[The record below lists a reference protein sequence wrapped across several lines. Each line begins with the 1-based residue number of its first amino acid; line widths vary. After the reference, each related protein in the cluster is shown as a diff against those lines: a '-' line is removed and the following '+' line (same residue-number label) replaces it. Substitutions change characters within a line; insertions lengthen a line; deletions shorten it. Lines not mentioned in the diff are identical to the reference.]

1 MNNAQN
7 GLDARKIA
15 GFLETTALVLLG
27 FHFYII
33 CYGII
38 PHAGVFAVVADR
50 FYEVLGRTQILAD
63 ESLVKCAVLLIS
75 LPISFFVVR
84 SADRKVGWRWPLA
97 FLVIGLALFFGADLL
112 IPVADDKTLA
122 WSYIVVTVVGYVLIS
137 GSTARLARAMKY
149 SFGLKRFQSD
159 TNGFKQEERLITTP
173 YSLNFPAKYLH
184 NGRNRKSNINIINP
198 RRGVLIMGSPGSGK
212 SLFVIEPIIEQLIRK
227 GMAMFVFDF
236 KYPTLSNFTYRCF
249 LQNIDKYP
257 ASTRFC
263 SINFTDLSCTHRCN
277 LIDPATLQ
285 HKSDALGISKTIML
299 SINKSWTHKEGE
311 FFMESSIN
319 FLAALIWF
327 LKQYKQG
334 IYCTLPHVIEL
345 SKAPYD
351 EVFTILN
358 AEPSTRG
365 LVVAFKEAFLNKT
378 TEMLDG
384 QIASAR
390 IPLAR
395 LDSPDFYY
403 VLSGNDLTLEIN
415 DPVAPVVLCLGG
427 DSTRQDALAPVL
439 SLYIDRLNRLI
450 NRPDR
455 RPTGVVID
463 EFATVRA
470 TSVLNIIATGRS
482 NNIVPILA
490 VQDLSQLKSKYS
502 HDEAEQIMNTA
513 GNLICGQVMGE
524 TAKWVSD
531 RFAANMQLK
540 TTISVNSSDESI
552 SKTEQSVDAVTPA
565 TLANLSSGEFVG
577 LIADDPKQ
585 KIELKG
591 FHASFTK
598 TPSGS
603 QKQQALPMVQE
614 VTKKTIED
622 NFNVICEAVAV
633 LIKDEMKRILSDPAL
648 RQYVVKR

>member
-1 MNNAQN
+1 
-7 GLDARKIA
+7 
-15 GFLETTALVLLG
+15 
-27 FHFYII
+27 
-33 CYGII
+33 
-38 PHAGVFAVVADR
+38 
-50 FYEVLGRTQILAD
+50 
-63 ESLVKCAVLLIS
+63 
-75 LPISFFVVR
+75 
-84 SADRKVGWRWPLA
+84 
-97 FLVIGLALFFGADLL
+97 
-112 IPVADDKTLA
+112 
-122 WSYIVVTVVGYVLIS
+122 
-137 GSTARLARAMKY
+137 
-149 SFGLKRFQSD
+149 
-159 TNGFKQEERLITTP
+159 
-173 YSLNFPAKYLH
+173 
-184 NGRNRKSNINIINP
+184 
-198 RRGVLIMGSPGSGK
+198 
-212 SLFVIEPIIEQLIRK
+212 
-227 GMAMFVFDF
+227 
-236 KYPTLSNFTYRCF
+236 
-249 LQNIDKYP
+249 
-257 ASTRFC
+257 
-263 SINFTDLSCTHRCN
+263 
-277 LIDPATLQ
+277 
-285 HKSDALGISKTIML
+285 
-299 SINKSWTHKEGE
+299 
-311 FFMESSIN
+311 MESSIN